1 MKFLAIDFG
10 QRRIGIAV
18 SDPTGTIARGVTTI
32 DRKVTPQY
40 LPHLKEIIE
49 QEAPDKIIFGLP
61 LGPDDEETDTCRA
74 IRRFQQRIY
83 QKLNLTIPFDFQD
96 ESYSSVRTHTIMR
109 STASRK
115 KRAQKGNI
123 DRIAAC
129 VILQDYLLANNSSSL
144 LSEDSP

>member
-10 QRRIGIAV
+10 QRRIGVAV

-40 LPHLKEIIE
+40 LPTLGALIE
-49 QEAPDKIIFGLP
+49 TEAPDEIIFGLP
-61 LGPDDEETDTCRA
+61 LGHDDEETDTCKA
-74 IRRFQQRIY
+74 VRRFQVRIY
-83 QKLNLTIPFDFQD
+83 EKLSLTIPFHFQD
-96 ESYSSVRTHTIMR
+96 ESYSSVRTHAIMR
-109 STASRK
+109 QTSTKK

-129 VILQDYLLANNSSSL
+129 VILQDYINESGSSTL
-144 LSEDSP
+144 I